1 MKRVAVIGASK
12 NRDKFGNKALRAY
25 QSQGYE
31 VYPINPREESIE
43 GLDCYPSVS
52 EVQGELD
59 IVSVYVAPEVLAE
72 ILPEI
77 AAKGCRELWLNP
89 GSESERVLA
98 RADELGLNSVQACS
112 IVALGLSPASL

>member
-12 NRDKFGNKALRAY
+12 NRDKFGNKAVRAY

-31 VYPINPREESIE
+31 VYPINPREKSIE

-59 IVSVYVAPEVLAE
+59 VVSVYVAPEVLAE

-77 AAKGCRELWLNP
+77 AVKGCRELWLNP

-98 RADELGLNSVQACS
+98 RAEELGLNPVQACS
-112 IVALGLSPASL
+112 IVGLGLSPASL

>member
-31 VYPINPREESIE
+31 VYPINPREKSIE

-98 RADELGLNSVQACS
+98 RADELGLNIVQACS

>member
-31 VYPINPREESIE
+31 VYPINPREKSIE

-98 RADELGLNSVQACS
+98 RAEELGLNSVQACS